1 MSTPEVFFRETIDIN
16 RYGNAVAEK
25 YVRTYNEIILNA
37 AKQLRSID
45 QRQVA
50 EIARGGSR
58 IIAPVTRQR
67 LRAIIKQS
75 SDSLDTWWARSA
87 LDMKKELQGVA
98 QLQSEFVVNE
108 LQKAYDKKYR
118 EENGEKIKARYKKYW
133 KENRDKLLDQTIR
146 RDFKRR
152 CFIPIEEI
160 PKDLVEAYVQL
171 AKVKRFLRN

>member
-37 AKQLRSID
+37 AKKLRSID
-45 QRQVA
+45 ERQVA
-50 EIARGGSR
+50 EIAKGGSR

-87 LDMKKELQGVA
+87 LDMKKELQGIA
-98 QLQSEFVVNE
+98 ELQSEFVVNE
-108 LQKAYDKKYR
+108 LKKVTASVMFPS
-118 EENGEKIKARYKKYW
+118 I
-133 KENRDKLLDQTIR
+133 
-146 RDFKRR
+146 
-152 CFIPIEEI
+152 
-160 PKDLVEAYVQL
+160 V
-171 AKVKRFLRN
+171 LR

>member
-37 AKQLRSID
+37 AKKLRSIN
-45 QRQVA
+45 QRQVT
-50 EIARGGSR
+50 EIAKGGAR
-58 IIAPVTRQR
+58 IIAPQTRKR

-98 QLQSEFVVNE
+98 QLQSEFIVN
-108 LQKAYDKKYR
+108 
-118 EENGEKIKARYKKYW
+118 
-133 KENRDKLLDQTIR
+133 
-146 RDFKRR
+146 
-152 CFIPIEEI
+152 
-160 PKDLVEAYVQL
+160 
-171 AKVKRFLRN
+171 